1 MSKELQ
7 EIVERA
13 VAQVLERQF
22 PKLQAE
28 LVKCVLAELP
38 APAAAAE
45 GGAASPMPGGLVQAI
60 AGIHAGSTQK
70 EILKALLDA
79 GTSYATR
86 VALFVVKGGAATGW
100 QARGLGDDDPIKDFP
115 LDMSAGPAS
124 HAYQNRVATPANIAE
139 MDRRFV
145 KQFGGPAN
153 EQIVILPLVLKDK
166 VAALLYADGGAENLL
181 DDSIRLAA
189 RAREA
194 GVPVHLDVQPDMV
207 HVYHLFAGFAPES
220 RRAIATAAAFVRDH
234 GASSRAFAA
243 VAQ

>member
-13 VAQVLERQF
+13 VAQALERQL

-28 LVKCVLAELP
+28 LVECVLAELP

-86 VALFVVKGGAATGW
+86 VALFVVK
-100 QARGLGDDDPIKDFP
+100 ARSRHGMAGSRLG
-115 LDMSAGPAS
+115 
-124 HAYQNRVATPANIAE
+124 R
-139 MDRRFV
+139 
-145 KQFGGPAN
+145 
-153 EQIVILPLVLKDK
+153 
-166 VAALLYADGGAENLL
+166 
-181 DDSIRLAA
+181 
-189 RAREA
+189 
-194 GVPVHLDVQPDMV
+194 
-207 HVYHLFAGFAPES
+207 
-220 RRAIATAAAFVRDH
+220 
-234 GASSRAFAA
+234 
-243 VAQ
+243 